1 MQSSSIVERDKW
13 GIFKNWLEDNQADIV
28 LVIGVILIALIS
40 FGLGRLS
47 APKGNKEPVIIEQNQ
62 ELGTKNNDA
71 SILNNL
77 EQGSDNAQNN
87 PSTSAA
93 TGDLRPWNSD
103 SAETAVSAKGIFVVS
118 KNGTK
123 YHWPWCS
130 FAKKI
135 KPENQVWFQTEV
147 EAQKAGYSACGCIA
161 KSPPAGYKADL
172 TK

>member
-1 MQSSSIVERDKW
+1 MRSSSDFTPDRW
-13 GIFKNWLEDNQADIV
+13 GIIKNWFEDNQADIV
-28 LVIGVILIALIS
+28 LVVGVILIALIS

-47 APKGNKEPVIIEQNQ
+47 APQNNKEPIVIEQNQ
-62 ELGTKNNDA
+62 ESGIKNNDA

-77 EQGSDNAQNN
+77 EQGSGDGQNN

-93 TGDLRPWNSD
+93 ADSLRSGNNVGVE
-103 SAETAVSAKGIFVVS
+103 AAVGAKGIFVAS
-118 KNGTK
+118 KNGAK

-135 KPENQVWFQTEV
+135 KPENQVWFKSET

-161 KSPPAGYKADL
+161 KSPPAGYKP
-172 TK
+172 